1 MLNFKL
7 ILGSKSPRR
16 KELLKDSGFNFEIRT
31 KETDES
37 YPDNLDYSDVPTFI
51 ASKKAEALL
60 DTLTNHEVLLCSDT
74 VVVIDKEIL
83 GKPKDK
89 NDAIEMLTKLS
100 GKSHEVL
107 TGVVIQSKTKK
118 VTLNVCTKVTFK
130 VLSDFEINHYI
141 DHYKPFD
148 KAGAYGIQE
157 WIGYIGVKE
166 IKGSYFNVVGLPTQE
181 VYEALL
187 KF

>member
-1 MLNFKL
+1 MLNYKL

-16 KELLKDSGFNFEIRT
+16 KELLKDSGFDFEIRT

-37 YPDNLDYSDVPTFI
+37 YPENIHYSNVPTFI
-51 ASKKAEALL
+51 AGKKAEALL
-60 DTLTNHEVLLCSDT
+60 ENLATDEILLCSDT
-74 VVVIDKEIL
+74 VVVIENEIL

-89 NDAIEMLTKLS
+89 KDAIGMLTKLS

-107 TGVVIQSKTKK
+107 TGVVLQSNTKK
-118 VTLNVCTKVTFK
+118 VTLNVSTQVTFK
-130 VLSDFEINHYI
+130 ALTESEINYYI
-141 DHYKPFD
+141 DNYKPFD

-166 IKGSYFNVVGLPTQE
+166 IKGSYFNVVGLPTHE